1 MRIPFRLSAAAV
13 LINATCIVHAAHA
26 QKYTFDASLL
36 SAGGQEVDLS
46 LFNEGVQLPGIYN
59 VDILF
64 NGDLVDSQDVKFS
77 VRREAGHSTLYPCL
91 SVEQLSSYGV
101 RTEDFA
107 ALEDSSGCANLAGL
121 PGASYDFLFSQ
132 QQLQLSVPQIHLR
145 PSGRGLAPRSLWN
158 DGIPAFLMNYTASSN
173 HAESKGSVNQDSTFV
188 QITPGL
194 NLGAWRLRNNSNWQ
208 KQGARRG
215 RWQTTQTYAERG
227 LYDQK
232 NSLSLGD
239 RISTDSVF
247 DSIPFRGVMLASDE
261 LMVPYAERAYAPI
274 VRGIARTQARVEV
287 SQNGYTLYNTTVAP
301 GPFALT
307 DFSLAGSSG
316 GDLEVQVHET
326 DGTVQVLRIPYQMP
340 PLALKERYL
349 SYSVLAGRYRPA
361 HRGVDEPLV
370 GQASLMYGLP
380 YGLTV
385 YGGAQGAKHYHS
397 AALGLGAS
405 LGEWGGTSLDIV
417 GSRAH
422 LRGHDQK
429 EGAAWRLRYNKTV
442 TATKTTFSLTSY
454 RHATQGFATL
464 QETLN
469 SYGSAGGDRP
479 DWFTRY
485 SSKMR
490 STTSAAVSQSMGRA
504 GNLALNYSRSDYWH
518 RGVEDTSYSVSYS
531 IGLLADI
538 SATLSHS
545 RVMSLAGSSRGNEQ
559 MTSLWLSVP
568 LNSLTGNKMMATY
581 QASLSSAR
589 ETHSAGLSGDAL
601 DRQLNWD
608 VRQGLLRQQE
618 IPIVSSTY
626 GSARWKGAYGEVGG
640 SYSHSSGQR
649 SVAAEIAGGM
659 VLHRNGLTLG
669 QPFSGSVALIA
680 AQGADGVPVYSMPGV
695 KTDFRGYALH
705 SSLTPY
711 QENVVSLDPLGLPD
725 NVEITQTDI
734 RVVPTNGA
742 VVPAS
747 FGTRS
752 GRRGLMTLVR
762 TDGTPVPF
770 GSLVTVVGAE
780 GNAGVVGSGGE
791 VYLTGLPERG
801 ALQVKWKQGQC
812 NVQYTLENLTV
823 GVHSEKASCR

>member
-1 MRIPFRLSAAAV
+1 MRIPLRLSAAAV
-13 LINATCIVHAAHA
+13 LINATVMAHAAHA

-36 SAGGQEVDLS
+36 SAGGEEVDLS

-59 VDILF
+59 VNILL
-64 NGDLVDSQDVKFS
+64 NGDQVDSQDVKFS

-107 ALEDSSGCANLAGL
+107 ALGDSSGCANLAGL
-121 PGASYDFLFSQ
+121 PGASYDFLFSE

-145 PSGRGLAPRSLWN
+145 PSGRGLAPRVLWN
-158 DGIPAFLMNYTASSN
+158 DGIPAFLMNYTANSN
-173 HAESKGSVNQDSTFV
+173 HTESKGGVNQDSTFV
-188 QITPGL
+188 QMIPGL

-208 KQGARRG
+208 KQGAHSG

-232 NSLSLGD
+232 NTLSLGD
-239 RISTDSVF
+239 RISADSVF

-261 LMVPYAERAYAPI
+261 LMVPYTERAYTPV

-287 SQNGYTLYNTTVAP
+287 RQNGYTLYSTTVAP
-301 GPFALT
+301 GAFALS

-326 DGTVQVLRIPYQMP
+326 DGTVQVFRVPYQMP

-349 SYSVLAGRYRPA
+349 SYSLLAGRYRPA
-361 HRGVDEPLV
+361 HRGVDETLV

-380 YGLTV
+380 HDLTV
-385 YGGAQGAKHYHS
+385 YGGAQAANHYQS

-405 LGEWGGTSLDIV
+405 LGDWGATSLDIV
-417 GSRAH
+417 GSRAQ

-442 TATKTTFSLTSY
+442 TPTNTTLSLTGY

-464 QETLN
+464 EETLN
-469 SYGSAGGDRP
+469 SYGSAGGDQP

-485 SSKMR
+485 RSRMR
-490 STTSAAVSQSMGRA
+490 STTSAAVSQNMDRA
-504 GNLALNYSRSDYWH
+504 GNLGLNYSRSDYWH
-518 RGVEDTSYSVSYS
+518 RGVKDTSYGMSYG

-545 RVMSLAGSSRGNEQ
+545 RVTSLAGSSRNEQ

-568 LNSLTGNKMMATY
+568 LNSLTDNKMMATY
-581 QASLSSAR
+581 QASMSSAR

-601 DRQLNWD
+601 DRRLNWD
-608 VRQGLLRQQE
+608 VSQGVVRQQE
-618 IPIVSSTY
+618 IPIVNSTY

-640 SYSHSSGQR
+640 MYSHSSGQR
-649 SVAAEIAGGM
+649 SMAAEIAGGM

-669 QPFSGSVALIA
+669 QPFGGSVALIA

-742 VVPAS
+742 VVPAN

-752 GRRGLMTLVR
+752 GRRGLMTLLR

-812 NVQYTLENLTV
+812 YVQYTLENLTV
-823 GVHSEKASCR
+823 GVHNGKSSCR